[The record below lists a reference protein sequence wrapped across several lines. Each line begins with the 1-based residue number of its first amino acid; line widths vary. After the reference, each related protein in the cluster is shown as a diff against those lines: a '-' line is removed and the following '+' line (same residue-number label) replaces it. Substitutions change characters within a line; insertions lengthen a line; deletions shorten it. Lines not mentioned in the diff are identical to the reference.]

1 MIEFENVFP
10 LPLEGVEA
18 EQGQT
23 AAAPLLFRGLSI
35 AWVAVA
41 KTKTVLV
48 SECAFDGDD
57 DTRDVENRNHLI
69 AYKGNTKT
77 RRDFMK
83 SEFDEYRMHPYKVK
97 FLTDDVFRLGGNQRS
112 KLQYHILAQRFPL
125 VHVSE

>member
-23 AAAPLLFRGLSI
+23 AAAPLLFRGLPI
-35 AWVAVA
+35 AWVSVA

-57 DTRDVENRNHLI
+57 DTTQRTTPPTTRIWAAARLKNALSSWRATHGRRKKSMPRVSVARHL
-69 AYKGNTKT
+69 TSSWSM
-77 RRDFMK
+77 D
-83 SEFDEYRMHPYKVK
+83 
-97 FLTDDVFRLGGNQRS
+97 
-112 KLQYHILAQRFPL
+112 
-125 VHVSE
+125 

>member
-23 AAAPLLFRGLSI
+23 AAAPLLFRGLP
-35 AWVAVA
+35 
-41 KTKTVLV
+41 KTVLV
-48 SECAFDGDD
+48 AECACDGDD

>member
-1 MIEFENVFP
+1 MRQYNAENNAAHNKDMGRRQTEKRFEQ
-10 LPLEGVEA
+10 LEGDAWTTQEIYA
-18 EQGQT
+18 QG
-23 AAAPLLFRGLSI
+23 FSR
-35 AWVAVA
+35 
-41 KTKTVLV
+41 K
-48 SECAFDGDD
+48 
-57 DTRDVENRNHLI
+57 
-69 AYKGNTKT
+69 TKT